1 MKAPKLL
8 VLLQF
13 LVKGALSIDIVRA
26 LKGQGWEIAIA
37 TCEDASA
44 TYLPDAMDDFRAT
57 GDLIDLSALD
67 DLERLKL
74 IDDRIARDR
83 IELIVQ
89 IGATDLYHHLPYW
102 KERHPTLRIADVL
115 YNEFGHT
122 LNHFLYEGC
131 IDAAVVESEF
141 MREFVQRSSGK
152 ATSWIEVVH
161 SGVDLDEFTPA
172 DDPATP
178 PQSLRLGYVG
188 RMSPEKNP
196 LGFIELAEK
205 LVPLNPRLEFEMFGA
220 GSDASA
226 VKERVRQSSAG
237 SRLRYHGFIEH
248 SRDALRQLDVLVV
261 PSKFDGRPV
270 IIMEANACGIPV
282 IAAPVGGIPELVT
295 DGRNGFLVLPTG
307 IDRIHA
313 VLEEWLQDPESLA
326 QHKRSA
332 RNHASQHFDRRQMMD
347 AYATAFLKI
356 AAQE

>member
-1 MKAPKLL
+1 MKTPKLL
-8 VLLQF
+8 ILLQF

-26 LKGQGWEIAIA
+26 LRGQGWEIAIA
-37 TCEDASA
+37 ICEDASA

-57 GDLIDLSALD
+57 GDLIDLSALED
-67 DLERLKL
+67 RERLKL
-74 IDDRIARDR
+74 IDQRIARDR

-102 KERHPTLRIADVL
+102 KERHPKLRIADVL

-141 MREFVQRSSGK
+141 MREFVRRSSGK
-152 ATSWIEVVH
+152 ATTWIEVVH
-161 SGVDLDEFTPA
+161 SGVDLDEFTPT
-172 DDPATP
+172 DDLGAP
-178 PQSLRLGYVG
+178 SHELRLGYVG

-205 LVPLNPRLEFEMFGA
+205 LAPLNPCFEFEMFGA

-226 VKERVRQSSAG
+226 VKERLLQSSAG
-237 SRLRYHGFIEH
+237 ARIRYHGFIEH
-248 SRDALRQLDVLVV
+248 SRDALRQLDVLIV

-313 VLEEWLQDPESLA
+313 VLDEWLQDPQSLA
-326 QHKRSA
+326 RHKRAA
-332 RNHASQHFDRRQMMD
+332 RNHASQYFDRRQMMD
-347 AYATAFLKI
+347 AYAAAFLKI
-356 AAQE
+356 AA